1 MIQLYQ
7 FPFSHFCEKAR
18 WALDYKSIAY
28 RPVNLLPGFHM
39 RVMRKLAPKTCLPVL
54 RDEGTVVQDS
64 AAIIDYLD
72 RKYPIRSL
80 TPGDPKAAR
89 EAKEWEQYFDEEI
102 GVTLRLW
109 FYYHTLADR
118 SLALGYLL
126 QDAAWHKRPLFLLVY
141 PKLRQAMMEFMNI
154 DGESAKQAEERLRA
168 AFERL
173 DSALDGRRFLVE
185 DCFSRADLTACA
197 LLSPCCLPDDIEASA
212 RFPATV
218 LRLRDELKGRR
229 FYRWVRGIYDGHRHA
244 LPEHEPHRRS
254 VLGWSKAVID
264 E

>member
-1 MIQLYQ
+1 VIVGITMIQLYQ

-18 WALDYKSIAY
+18 WALDYKSVAY

-39 RVMRKLAPKTCLPVL
+39 RTMRKVAPKTCLPVL

-72 RKYPIRSL
+72 TKYPIPSL
-80 TPGDPKAAR
+80 TPADPKAAR
-89 EAKEWEQYFDEEI
+89 EAKDWEQYFDEEI
-102 GVTLRLW
+102 GVTMRLW
-109 FYYHTLADR
+109 FYYHILPDR
-118 SLALGYLL
+118 RLALGFLL

-141 PKLRQAMMEFMNI
+141 PKLHEAIMQFMNI
-154 DGESAKQAEERLRA
+154 NGESAKQAEERLRA
-168 AFERL
+168 ALERL

-197 LLSPCCLPDDIEASA
+197 LLSRCCLPDDIQASA
-212 RFPATV
+212 RYPAAV

-229 FYRWVRGIYDGHRHA
+229 VYRWVRGIYDGHRHT
-244 LPEHEPHRRS
+244 LPEDGPDR
-254 VLGWSKAVID
+254 
-264 E
+264 